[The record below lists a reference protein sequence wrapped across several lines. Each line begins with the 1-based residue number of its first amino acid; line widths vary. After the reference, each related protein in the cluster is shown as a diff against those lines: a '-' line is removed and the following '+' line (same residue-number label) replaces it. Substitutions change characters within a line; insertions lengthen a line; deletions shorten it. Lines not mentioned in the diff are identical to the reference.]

1 MRRLFIIGILIA
13 ALALTTGVPDAE
25 AGPRPKLKKATV
37 PGFVL
42 ASICGRDASRAPR
55 REGRHAPW
63 PARRSCKRPHREGP
77 PQGNARAF
85 PLPPGLLGRDE
96 DVLDLGVALEAVEAE
111 LPAEA

>member
-55 REGRHAPW
+55 RERAACPVAGSALVQAASPGRPAP
-63 PARRSCKRPHREGP
+63 G
-77 PQGNARAF
+77 QRA
-85 PLPPGLLGRDE
+85 G
-96 DVLDLGVALEAVEAE
+96 
-111 LPAEA
+111 LPAPSRPTRSR